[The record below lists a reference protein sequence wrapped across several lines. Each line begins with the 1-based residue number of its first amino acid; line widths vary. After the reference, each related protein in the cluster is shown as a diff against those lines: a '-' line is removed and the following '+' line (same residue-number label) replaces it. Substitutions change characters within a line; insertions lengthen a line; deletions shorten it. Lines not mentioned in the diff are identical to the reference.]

1 MNLGM
6 NWDQI
11 HGRYKAKTEA
21 KRLEVKEAR
30 KNADQP
36 AFTSGTAVLL

>member
-1 MNLGM
+1 MEVECHGVYWGM

-11 HGRYKAKTEA
+11 HGHYKAKTEA

-36 AFTSGTAVLL
+36 AQ